1 MDIYGRGYKEILP
14 LMQVYV
20 DKQAEIKAHPIYTEQ
35 ELKELNDA
43 KVELDRL
50 GDSLTKYTGKAI
62 AAEEKTRGFLSALNP
77 LQWAIWAAQ
86 GKFAPQETLT
96 IEQSLPTPYIS
107 QSVMDLTDRYAGLSD
122 MQIDLNDATEALTK
136 AQKEQADALKRG
148 DVVAYDAASRS
159 AQLYKNQITELRTAM
174 SELAPAQTAAQKSL
188 FTSWDVSSVVGM
200 QGGAMYEYM
209 IAAEEAGLSYQ
220 DALNA
225 WSAGATLPWSVE
237 GTAGKAKGS
246 GVDTTE
252 YVNLGRN
259 AREAMEHAGSTGSPV
274 TEKTTLAPGDQ
285 AVDDTKTITAE
296 TTKQADAYALLNV
309 KQIELWT
316 QLETDGLTHYS
327 ALAEMSRVRSQ
338 AEIDYMTACVNFA
351 GENPIVQNKIIMSA
365 EGPDWTPAAF
375 TPLESLT
382 LATADFSKIKTLGGG
397 ASAGTGGD
405 SGTTGEQS
413 GAGTT
418 AKTAEIVVN
427 VNNPQGLSTP
437 ASIQQASKALAS
449 VLQRGSAT

>member
-1 MDIYGRGYKEILP
+1 
-14 LMQVYV
+14 
-20 DKQAEIKAHPIYTEQ
+20 
-35 ELKELNDA
+35 
-43 KVELDRL
+43 
-50 GDSLTKYTGKAI
+50 
-62 AAEEKTRGFLSALNP
+62 
-77 LQWAIWAAQ
+77 
-86 GKFAPQETLT
+86 
-96 IEQSLPTPYIS
+96 
-107 QSVMDLTDRYAGLSD
+107 
-122 MQIDLNDATEALTK
+122 
-136 AQKEQADALKRG
+136 
-148 DVVAYDAASRS
+148 
-159 AQLYKNQITELRTAM
+159 
-174 SELAPAQTAAQKSL
+174 
-188 FTSWDVSSVVGM
+188 M

-209 IAAEEAGLSYQ
+209 LKAEEAGLSYR

-225 WSAGATLPWSVE
+225 WSAGAPLPWDTP
-237 GTAGKAKGS
+237 GTVGYAAKTAKTS
-246 GVDTTE
+246 ATDTTQQVGE
-252 YVNLGRN
+252 LK
-259 AREAMEHAGSTGSPV
+259 E
-274 TEKTTLAPGDQ
+274 
-285 AVDDTKTITAE
+285 
-296 TTKQADAYALLNV
+296 LNT

-316 QLETDGLTHYS
+316 QLETDGLTHYA

-338 AEIDYMTACVNFA
+338 AEIDYMAACVNFA

-365 EGPDWTPAAF
+365 TGPDWTPAAF